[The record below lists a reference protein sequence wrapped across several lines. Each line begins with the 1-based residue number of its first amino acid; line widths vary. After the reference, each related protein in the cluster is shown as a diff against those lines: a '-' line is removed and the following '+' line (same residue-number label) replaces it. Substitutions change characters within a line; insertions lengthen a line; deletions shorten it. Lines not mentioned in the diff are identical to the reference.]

1 MQKHLSNYE
10 IGKIGEDAVSLYLER
25 TNHIVLERNY
35 RNRFGEI
42 DIIFVDGNTL
52 VFGEVKT
59 RTSNKFGE
67 PREAVDKRKMNKIL
81 AVAKAYISNKRIV
94 NVDIR
99 FDVFEVMYHQ
109 RKIKHIKD
117 AYMGC
122 GFH

>member
-35 RNRFGEI
+35 RNRLGEI

-67 PREAVDKRKMNKIL
+67 PREAVDKRKINKIL
-81 AVAKAYISNKRIV
+81 AVAKVYISNKRIV

-99 FDVFEVMYHQ
+99 FDVFEVIYHQ

-117 AYMGC
+117 AYMGG